1 MMAVRYHG
9 CTCHQRFCA
18 ASAKSGGSSSSS
30 SSPSGGS
37 SLSTVSLS
45 PGGEDGDEKLGEE
58 SKPQPW
64 YFHVIASFILVI
76 HGFTFL
82 VPQDPLVEN
91 EDGSGNGAESLSRWI
106 GYDPEW
112 IRWISPYAQGL
123 AAVFNIALGLV
134 SWWTPKES
142 ERYNR
147 LIQLRVFAFCLN
159 ILHAYVTGPIIYQQG
174 DDVPLLAPGRIIGL
188 FRLSYLTP
196 GLMAA
201 GVTEVIVEKEQ
212 EQTKKKDKK

>member
-18 ASAKSGGSSSSS
+18 STKTSSS
-30 SSPSGGS
+30 GQLQ
-37 SLSTVSLS
+37 SLSGDKNSLLS
-45 PGGEDGDEKLGEE
+45 NAEDDDKSEE

-91 EDGSGNGAESLSRWI
+91 EDGSVANGADTLSRWI